1 MEKIKVND
9 MGLQGR
15 FIIDRDRIWDFFPN
29 QIIAESKDLSLKI
42 NKGQPV
48 WVMTLR
54 SGEKWYYVPYSHEIC
69 KAENIRFGRIFFG
82 RFARYQ
88 RDEYEHK
95 SCLKKVYPTYFCTS
109 KTMFLVKETKEY
121 WPQNL
126 PKDMKDLEGG
136 FCQKTKWFDAFPSS
150 PEAEEFNKNKP
161 Y

>member
-1 MEKIKVND
+1 MEKIKVDD
-9 MGLQGR
+9 MGLQGK
-15 FIIDRDRIWDFFPN
+15 FIIDNRVVWYLFPTSMIMNAQSLRIR
-29 QIIAESKDLSLKI
+29 I
-42 NKGQPV
+42 NKGLPV
-48 WVMTLR
+48 WVLTLNN
-54 SGEKWYYVPYSHEIC
+54 GKKWYYEPYSHEIRE
-69 KAENIRFGRIFFG
+69 AENICFGRIFFG

-136 FCQKTKWFDAFPSS
+136 FCQKTKWFASFRSS
-150 PEAEEFNKNKP
+150 REAEEYNKDDE